1 MMNYDAVTRLEIID
15 ADGRSYQNP
24 GVVGMTFDLQDQGR
38 TLKIFVTSD
47 PEKRKQTREQIL
59 DELVKI
65 SQELGMYDDII
76 SSQEPK

>member
-1 MMNYDAVTRLEIID
+1 MNYDAVNRLEIID
-15 ADGRSYQNP
+15 ADGRSYQRL

-47 PEKRKQTREQIL
+47 PKTAKQTREQIL
-59 DELVKI
+59 DELVKF

-76 SSQEPK
+76 PQEPK